1 MKRGQATKGKTVF
14 GSNVLLLAL
23 GGPPRPGPDTGE
35 WREHGQLALEF
46 SSRRGWASCLEF
58 LE

>member
-23 GGPPRPGPDTGE
+23 PWLWGVLLDLAQTLGNGETMGSLLWSSVLGGDGLPV
-35 WREHGQLALEF
+35 
-46 SSRRGWASCLEF
+46 
-58 LE
+58 